1 MKAIAVL
8 GSRIPGKEIHEELK
22 LRLDVAID
30 SFNDNSIL
38 VLSGGYTNKNLD
50 RSEASFMIDYCISK
64 GIPRNKIVPEEKSL
78 DTIGNGYF
86 IRCLIDKLP
95 GITEVEVVSSCYHMK
110 RSEYIF
116 RVCFD
121 SKYHLDFSHCCE
133 FHREDISEIKSMDM
147 AKTFFSGIIPGDVEA
162 IGKRLR
168 GEHLLY
174 LEGTN
179 AA

>member
-8 GSRIPGKEIHEELK
+8 GSRIPGKELHEELK

-30 SFNDNSIL
+30 SFNDNSVL
-38 VLSGGYTNKNLD
+38 VLSGGYTNKELD

-64 GIPRNKIVPEEKSL
+64 GIPPDRIVPEEKSL

-86 IRCLIDKLP
+86 IRLLIDKLP
-95 GITEVEVVSSCYHMK
+95 DITEVEVVSSCYHMK

-116 RVCFD
+116 RACFD
-121 SKYHLDFSHCCE
+121 NKYTLDFSHCCD

-147 AKTFFSGIIPGDVEA
+147 AKAFFSGIVPGDIEA
-162 IGKRLR
+162 IGKLLHK
-168 GEHLLY
+168 EHLLY
-174 LEGTN
+174 LR
-179 AA
+179 A